1 MNSLGEE
8 KEALLANVESALL
21 PIVDSE
27 RMLAWLKKGLS
38 LPCIESVSMVGFRIE
53 RMLSG
58 RVVGLM
64 IESTCLIGIGLV
76 KMLSVVD
83 PLKELID

>member
-1 MNSLGEE
+1 
-8 KEALLANVESALL
+8 
-21 PIVDSE
+21 
-27 RMLAWLKKGLS
+27 
-38 LPCIESVSMVGFRIE
+38 MVGFRIE